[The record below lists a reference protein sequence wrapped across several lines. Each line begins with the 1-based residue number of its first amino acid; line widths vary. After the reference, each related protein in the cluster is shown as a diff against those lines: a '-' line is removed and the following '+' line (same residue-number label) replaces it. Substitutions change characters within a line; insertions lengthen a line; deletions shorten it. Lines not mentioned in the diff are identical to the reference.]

1 MADADAVRDAGLP
14 VRLPAPDAASTAPQP
29 AAPAPQSAAPAPAP
43 GEMSLV
49 GHLTELRDRL
59 IKVVLAVALAST
71 VGFYFGDQI
80 IAILKAPLPVDQ
92 PLYYT
97 GLGDAFGIRLKI
109 SIVVGIILAMPVIL
123 WQGWAFVA
131 PGLTPDEKRLVRPWI
146 PMALLFFA
154 LGVAIAYFILP
165 FAASFLLGF
174 STAELQPLITASN
187 YFDFVTTIFL
197 AFGLVL
203 EFPIV
208 LFGLSR
214 VNIVTSERL
223 RRARRM
229 AILVIAVFAAA
240 ITPGTD
246 VVSPIVLGVT
256 MYLLFE
262 GTIFFIARSGK

>member
-14 VRLPAPDAASTAPQP
+14 VRLPAPEPASPAPQP
-29 AAPAPQSAAPAPAP
+29 AAPAP

-80 IAILKAPLPVDQ
+80 VAILKAPLPVDQ

-97 GLGDAFGIRLKI
+97 GVGDAFAIRLKI

-123 WQGWAFVA
+123 WQVWAFVA
-131 PGLTPDEKRLVRPWI
+131 PGLTDPEKRAVRPWI
-146 PMALLFFA
+146 PLALVFFA
-154 LGVAIAYFILP
+154 LGVGIAYFVLP

-174 STAELQPLITASN
+174 STADLQPLITASN
-187 YFDFVTTIFL
+187 YFDFVTTLFL
-197 AFGLVL
+197 AFGLVM
-203 EFPIV
+203 EFPIL

-223 RRARRM
+223 KRARRM
-229 AILVIAVFAAA
+229 AILIIAIFAAA

-246 VVSPIVLGVT
+246 IISPIVLGLT

-262 GTIFFIARSGK
+262 GTVFFIARSGK

>member
-14 VRLPAPDAASTAPQP
+14 VRLTPSPDPGTPAPPPADAP
-29 AAPAPQSAAPAPAP
+29 AA

-59 IKVVLAVALAST
+59 IKVVVAVAIAST

-80 IAILKAPLPVDQ
+80 VAILRAPIPGDQ

-97 GLGDAFGIRLKI
+97 GIGDAFAIRLKI
-109 SIVVGIILAMPVIL
+109 SIVVGVILAMPVIL
-123 WQGWAFVA
+123 FQVWRFVA
-131 PGLTPDEKRLVRPWI
+131 PGLTEHERHLVRPWI
-146 PMALLFFA
+146 PLALAFFA
-154 LGVAIAYFILP
+154 LGTGIAYFVLP
-165 FAASFLLGF
+165 FAATFLLGF
-174 STAELQPLITASN
+174 SSPDLQPLITASN
-187 YFDFVTTIFL
+187 YFDFVTTMFL

-203 EFPIV
+203 EFPIL

-223 RRARRM
+223 KRARRM
-229 AILVIAVFAAA
+229 AILGIAIFAAA

-246 VVSPIVLGVT
+246 IVSPIVLGLT
-256 MYLLFE
+256 MYILFE

>member
-14 VRLPAPDAASTAPQP
+14 VRLTPTPEPE
-29 AAPAPQSAAPAPAP
+29 APAPPPAASPAAA
-43 GEMSLV
+43 EMSLV
-49 GHLTELRDRL
+49 DHLTELRNRL
-59 IKVVLAVALAST
+59 VKVVVAIAVAST

-80 IAILKAPLPVDQ
+80 VAILRAPIPGDQ

-123 WQGWAFVA
+123 YQGWAFVA
-131 PGLTPDEKRLVRPWI
+131 PGLTDSERRMARPWI
-146 PMALLFFA
+146 PLALIFFA
-154 LGVAIAYFILP
+154 LGVGIAYFVLP

-174 STAELQPLITASN
+174 SSPDLQPLITASN
-187 YFDFVTTIFL
+187 YFDFVTTMFL
-197 AFGLVL
+197 AFGLVM
-203 EFPIV
+203 EFPIL

-214 VNIVTSERL
+214 VGIVTSERL

-246 VVSPIVLGVT
+246 VVSPIVLGLT

-262 GTIFFIARSGK
+262 GTVFFIARSGK